1 MFTDLV
7 FAEQEIN
14 KQKMT
19 ATKCT
24 LIFLS
29 SLIFTRE
36 MYNKLIKQEKT
47 PK

>member
-29 SLIFTRE
+29 SLMFTRE
-36 MYNKLIKQEKT
+36 KYHKLMKQKKT